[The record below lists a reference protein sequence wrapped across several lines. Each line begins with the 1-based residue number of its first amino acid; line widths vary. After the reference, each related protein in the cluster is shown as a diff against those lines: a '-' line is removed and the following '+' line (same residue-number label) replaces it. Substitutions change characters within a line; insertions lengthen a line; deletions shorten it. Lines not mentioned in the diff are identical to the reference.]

1 MNLVILKRF
10 KRKTD
15 YYSSKF
21 LDKKIVNSINVIWK
35 IHLYKDEV
43 LFQSFGM
50 TFVLKKNKITLLK
63 PFSRF
68 QFSLK

>member
-1 MNLVILKRF
+1 MNLVILKEF

-15 YYSSKF
+15 YYSLSKF

-63 PFSRF
+63 PFF
-68 QFSLK
+68 DFSFL